1 MHKQDLKNF
10 LQKHLKKHSD
20 ETETYIIFSA
30 KNISEQ
36 RKKKKELNQ
45 NINRNGQSNPCNFKS
60 NNFCCTIV
68 QSSNTFKSTV
78 TNKVFNVY
86 DTFNCKYSYT
96 Y

>member
-20 ETETYIIFSA
+20 ETETYIILVS
-30 KNISEQ
+30 SE
-36 RKKKKELNQ
+36 KKKELNQ

-86 DTFNCKYSYT
+86 NTFNCKYSYT

>member
-36 RKKKKELNQ
+36 RKKKR
-45 NINRNGQSNPCNFKS
+45 IKS
-60 NNFCCTIV
+60 
-68 QSSNTFKSTV
+68 KH
-78 TNKVFNVY
+78 
-86 DTFNCKYSYT
+86 
-96 Y
+96 